1 MEEKVLTLP
10 EVCKEISADL
20 KSRRITQKAAAEMM
34 GTTKQTVANQ
44 LSGKKRFSANMAE
57 KFHDKLGYSLEF
69 LLYGRG
75 EMYAPGRLIWHPRPG
90 TFPEL
95 LGRVNDPIMTHSSI
109 MRRCEHILEIIN
121 DKVAMECFEKAY
133 EGEWDESDELMDIL
147 TDRYSWDVPVMTSNP
162 KATKAFRYMREYFR
176 TVEVEAAKEL
186 VQIEQKAALGE
197 IVDVDALVDRFRK
210 RVIWIK
216 DSHKDQALEKH
227 PELNL
232 DEYVTKEELADMYTL
247 TDKKPKQE

>member
-75 EMYAPGRLIWHPRPG
+75 EMYAPGRLIWHPKPG

-133 EGEWDESDELMDIL
+133 EGDWDESDELMDIL
-147 TDRYSWDVPVMTSNP
+147 TSRYCWDIPLMTSNP
-162 KATKAFRYMREYFR
+162 KATQAFRNMREFFR
-176 TVEVEAAKEL
+176 AIEVNAAKEL
-186 VQIEQKAALGE
+186 VQIEQKAAQGE
-197 IVDVDALVDRFRK
+197 IVDVDALVERFRK
-210 RVIWIK
+210 RIIWIK
-216 DSHKDQALEKH
+216 YANKDLALEKH
-227 PELNL
+227 PDLNL
-232 DEYVTKEELADMYTL
+232 DDYVTKEEQEQLHSLIDT
-247 TDKKPKQE
+247 KPKQE